1 MDCFA
6 SLAMTTRDWLFK
18 TARQFADMVPRP
30 AFDTVAGHFDNFAR
44 FVIGCRINPA
54 LGFYNLMPNVG
65 WLWPSFLW
73 PFFAIILALWA
84 AVLRRRNQRA

>member
-1 MDCFA
+1 
-6 SLAMTTRDWLFK
+6 MTSRDWLFK

-30 AFDTVAGHFDNFAR
+30 AFDAVAGHFGNFAR
-44 FVIGCRINPA
+44 LSRLSHHQP
-54 LGFYNLMPNVG
+54 LGFNNLMPNVG

-73 PFFAIILALWA
+73 PFFAIFILALWA